1 MAGVRVLVGTK
12 KGAFTISADGTRR
25 DWRIAGPFFGGWTV
39 MHVNGSPADPD
50 RLWASQWTDWH
61 GQVVQRSDDGGATW
75 EPVGNGFAYEG
86 DPGTH
91 LWYDGTPH
99 PWEFNRVWHVEP
111 SPDDPDVVFA
121 GVEDAGLFRSAD
133 GGATWTELP
142 ALRAH
147 GRGPDW
153 HPGAGGMC
161 LHTVIIDPA
170 DTRRMF
176 VAISAAGAFR
186 TEDGGQTW
194 SIATGG
200 LRSEF
205 LPDPGA
211 PLGHCVHNLAMH
223 PDRPDTLFMQKHWD
237 VCRSDD
243 AGDSWTEVSGDL
255 PSDFGF
261 PVAVHAHE
269 PETVYVVPILSDA
282 EHYPPE
288 GRLRVARSR
297 TGGGE
302 WELLERGLPQRD
314 CYVNVLR
321 DAMAVDGLDDCGVYV
336 GTTGGQVFASAD
348 AGDTWTAIAE
358 HLPAVLSVEVQ
369 TIP

>member
-1 MAGVRVLVGTK
+1 V
-12 KGAFTISADGTRR
+12 
-25 DWRIAGPFFGGWTV
+25 
-39 MHVNGSPADPD
+39 
-50 RLWASQWTDWH
+50 WTDWH

-75 EPVGNGFAYEG
+75 APAGNAFAYEG

-99 PWEFNRVWHVEP
+99 PWEFNRVWHLEP
-111 SPDDPDVVFA
+111 SPHDPDVVFA
-121 GVEDAGLFRSAD
+121 GVEDAGLFRSGD
-133 GGATWTELP
+133 GGATWSELP

-147 GRGPDW
+147 GRGSDW

-176 VAISAAGAFR
+176 VAVSAAGAFR
-186 TEDGGQTW
+186 TEDGGATW
-194 SIATGG
+194 TIATGG

-205 LPDPGA
+205 LPDPEA

-223 PDRPDTLFMQKHWD
+223 PDRPGTLFMQKHWD

-243 AGDSWTEVSGDL
+243 AGDTWTEVSGNL

-282 EHYPPE
+282 EHYPPD

-302 WELLERGLPQRD
+302 WELLGRGLPERD

-321 DAMAVDGLDDCGVYV
+321 DAMAVDGLDACGVYV
-336 GTTGGQVFASAD
+336 GTTGGQVFGSAD
-348 AGDTWTAIAE
+348 AGDTWTALAG
-358 HLPAVLSVEVQ
+358 HLPAVLSVEAQ

>member
-12 KGAFTISADGTRR
+12 KGAFVLSSDGTRR
-25 DWRIAGPFFGGWTV
+25 DWRIAGPHFGGWTV
-39 MHVNGSPADPD
+39 MHVNGSPVEPD

-61 GQVVQRSDDGGATW
+61 GQVVQRSDDGGETW
-75 EPVGNGFAYEG
+75 SPVGNAFAYEG

-91 LWYDGTPH
+91 HWYDGTPH
-99 PWEFNRVWHVEP
+99 PWEFNRVWHLEP
-111 SPDDPDVVFA
+111 SPDDPETLFA

-133 GGATWTELP
+133 GGTTWTELP
-142 ALRAH
+142 GLRAH

-161 LHTVIIDPA
+161 LHTIIIDPA
-170 DTRRMF
+170 DTRRML

-186 TEDGGQTW
+186 TEDGGETW
-194 SIATGG
+194 AIATGG
-200 LRSEF
+200 LRSNF
-205 LPDPGA
+205 LPDPEA
-211 PLGHCVHNLAMH
+211 ALGHCVHNLAMH
-223 PDRPDTLFMQKHWD
+223 PDRPDTVFMQKHWD

-243 AGDSWTEVSGDL
+243 AGDHWTEVSGDL

-261 PVAVHAHE
+261 PIAVHAHE
-269 PETVYVVPILSDA
+269 PDTVYVVPILSDA

-302 WELLERGLPQRD
+302 WELLTAGLPQRD

-321 DAMAVDGLDDCGVYV
+321 DAMAVDGLDACGVYF
-336 GTTGGQVFASAD
+336 GTTGGQVYASPD
-348 AGDTWTAIAE
+348 GGDTWSAIAE

-369 TIP
+369 TLP